1 MNNAIEA
8 VKKAMLSMQR
18 ASWEQGVAAQ
28 ALLELGD
35 RELVVLMAKESALRQ
50 DADGRLS
57 VLYTDQGVTDP
68 AAAGE
73 SVFRAAQW
81 TGDQKLKD
89 AHKKMLDYLLHKAP
103 KMEDGTLSH
112 VVQGKQLWIDSM
124 YMVPPFLAVA
134 GHPVMAVEQIAG
146 MHRRLWDTEKQ
157 LYSHMWDEDKQV
169 FIRQAAWGVGN
180 GWAAA
185 GMVRVIAALPDEM
198 KKEREVLIGNVQ
210 LLIKAILRFQR
221 ADGLFHDIIDD
232 SSSFIETNLA
242 QMLAYAIY
250 RGVAAGWLDPQ
261 NLSAAGRMRHAAQ
274 QKVDGLGFVQ
284 DVCGAPSFDAAGTA
298 TEGQAFFLLMEAAYR
313 DLQAK

>member
-89 AHKKMLDYLLHKAP
+89 AYKKMLDYLLHKAP

-124 YMVPPFLAVA
+124 YMVPPFLAV
-134 GHPVMAVEQIAG
+134 
-146 MHRRLWDTEKQ
+146 
-157 LYSHMWDEDKQV
+157 
-169 FIRQAAWGVGN
+169 
-180 GWAAA
+180 
-185 GMVRVIAALPDEM
+185 
-198 KKEREVLIGNVQ
+198 
-210 LLIKAILRFQR
+210 
-221 ADGLFHDIIDD
+221 
-232 SSSFIETNLA
+232 
-242 QMLAYAIY
+242 
-250 RGVAAGWLDPQ
+250 
-261 NLSAAGRMRHAAQ
+261 
-274 QKVDGLGFVQ
+274 
-284 DVCGAPSFDAAGTA
+284 
-298 TEGQAFFLLMEAAYR
+298 
-313 DLQAK
+313 